1 MFSMTHFD
9 PFSAQL
15 FIGNEYVLTEQDAR
29 DVINP
34 STVRP
39 CGRIADA
46 TPAEIDRV
54 LACAEAARPA
64 WAGLDA
70 KSRAEF
76 LHAVAQ
82 SIESTDKHDVAL
94 LMTLEVGKPYPESVG
109 ELANVASVFRY
120 YAEIA
125 RDDAGQIAGPIQS
138 GSFQYARYFPYGVSV
153 HIVPY
158 NFPIL
163 LMAWTLAASLA
174 AGNVA
179 IVKLA
184 EAGSLCSLKFME
196 HFRGLPPGVVNLL
209 TGGAAVGK
217 ALVESPRTHVVA
229 FTGSVAAAKSVA
241 ASCGAQVKPCL
252 IEAGGNDSLIV
263 SDKAPLE
270 VAIAGSV
277 TAAFHLSGQICT
289 SAERFL
295 VHEGIY
301 DAFVE
306 GLVRGAKAL
315 RVGDGLGE
323 HEIGPPV
330 SQSAR
335 DKVIR
340 LIDDA
345 VARGA
350 KLHCGGRI
358 PAHLPTGWFYEPT
371 VLTGVTPDMPIFNQD
386 LFGPV
391 AAICKVKNFQ
401 EAIDLAN
408 RSEFGLGANVFTT
421 DLSEVMRAVEEIEA
435 GMVWVNNP
443 LIGNDA
449 LPFGGW
455 KKSGIGRSLS
465 RHGLDAF
472 RQSKMAVIDAHPHL
486 HEWWYPYP
494 AAVFYPGVKKD
505 AEVKSPQIS
514 RKQEGAD

>member
-1 MFSMTHFD
+1 
-9 PFSAQL
+9 
-15 FIGNEYVLTEQDAR
+15 
-29 DVINP
+29 
-34 STVRP
+34 
-39 CGRIADA
+39 
-46 TPAEIDRV
+46 
-54 LACAEAARPA
+54 
-64 WAGLDA
+64 
-70 KSRAEF
+70 
-76 LHAVAQ
+76 VAQ

-94 LMTLEVGKPYPESVG
+94 LMTREVGKPYPESVG
-109 ELANVASVFRY
+109 ELANVASAFRY

-125 RDDAGQIAGPIQS
+125 RDDAGKIAGPTQS
-138 GSFQYARYFPYGVSV
+138 GSFQYACHFPYGVSV

-179 IVKLA
+179 VVKPA
-184 EAGSLCSLKFME
+184 EVGSLCTLKFME
-196 HFRGLPPGVVNLL
+196 HFRDLPPGVVNLL
-209 TGGAAVGK
+209 TGGAAGGK
-217 ALVESPRTHVVA
+217 ALVESPRTRIH
-229 FTGSVAAAKSVA
+229 G
-241 ASCGAQVKPCL
+241 
-252 IEAGGNDSLIV
+252 
-263 SDKAPLE
+263 
-270 VAIAGSV
+270 
-277 TAAFHLSGQICT
+277 
-289 SAERFL
+289 
-295 VHEGIY
+295 
-301 DAFVE
+301 AFVE

-323 HEIGPPV
+323 HEIGPLV

-358 PAHLPTGWFYEPT
+358 PAHLPMGWFYEPT
-371 VLTGVTPDMPIFNQD
+371 VLTGVTPDMPIFNQE

-391 AAICKVKNFQ
+391 AAICKVKNFH

-421 DLSEVMRAVEEIEA
+421 DLSEAMRAVEEIES

-443 LIGNDA
+443 LIDNDA

-455 KKSGIGRSLS
+455 KNSGIGRSLS

-486 HEWWYPYP
+486 PDWW
-494 AAVFYPGVKKD
+494 
-505 AEVKSPQIS
+505 
-514 RKQEGAD
+514 